1 MSTKIKKW
9 WDKFLV
15 TLGYVF
21 IAVLSTLAGLLV
33 WKFKKKKVDYENLKP
48 GDVIDS
54 LPNSSAIRERIQD
67 FGTSSRDNG
76 RHNSG
81 DVSAGGDVDTGDSGG
96 GCDSDITRWLES
108 TKQMGVGGT
117 RPVLRVSNSGSDK
130 GPDEGDRKTKKA
142 T

>member
-1 MSTKIKKW
+1 MSTNIKKW

-21 IAVLSTLAGLLV
+21 IGVLSTLAGLLV
-33 WKFKKKKVDYENLKP
+33 WKFKKKKVVNENLKP

-67 FGTSSRDNG
+67 FGTADRDNG

-81 DVSAGGDVDTGDSGG
+81 DVSADGDVDGGNSGG
-96 GCDSDITRWLES
+96 GCDSDISRWLES

-117 RPVLRVSNSGSDK
+117 RPVLRVSGSGSGK
-130 GPDEGDRKTKKA
+130 GADEGNRKTEKA